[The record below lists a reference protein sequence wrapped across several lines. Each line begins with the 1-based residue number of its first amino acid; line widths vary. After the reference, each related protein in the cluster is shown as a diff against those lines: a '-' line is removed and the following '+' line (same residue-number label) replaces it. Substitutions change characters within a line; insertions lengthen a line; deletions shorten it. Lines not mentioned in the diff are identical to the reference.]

1 MLLLLS
7 LDFCCLLSLL
17 AQALGSLED
26 SSDLAA
32 PQCVA
37 GFGVRLDL
45 HVIAPFLEFCVACSV
60 NLSPQFWPFRT
71 SSAFTAPQCVAGFRV
86 RIYLQRQ
93 APLFRTLLA

>member
-45 HVIAPFLEFCVACSV
+45 HVNAPFLEFCVACSV
-60 NLSPQFWPFRT
+60 NLSAQFWAFRN
-71 SSAFTAPQCVAGFRV
+71 SSRLPAPHRVACFRV
-86 RIYLQRQ
+86 RLYRHSL
-93 APLFRTLLA
+93 APFRRDLL